1 MVKPRIYVDTSVI
14 GGCLDDEFK
23 VYSGQLFEEFISG
36 KKRIVIS
43 DIVLFELE
51 GAPKNV
57 KEVLNSVPDGSIEY
71 VFLNEE
77 SITLADTYLKEG
89 VIAENS
95 LSDARHVAIATTE
108 RVDVLVSWN
117 FKHIVNLNRIHLL
130 NSVNLKLGYPILEI
144 RSPLE
149 VIYEE

>member
-1 MVKPRIYVDTSVI
+1 MFRPRIYVDTSVI

-51 GAPKNV
+51 GAPENV
-57 KEVLNSVPDGSIEY
+57 KEVLNRVPDGSIEY

-95 LSDARHVAIATTE
+95 LSDARHIAIATIE

-149 VIYEE
+149 VIYEG